1 MQANIARYG
10 LILNTERFDRCV
22 AFYRDL
28 FGLRQLFE
36 KDEDGFRLVC
46 LEYGDGYLMIEPG
59 GKAKDSTKSLEEG
72 SVKLRFNVENLEDA
86 LADIRAWGIQAAI
99 TENAW
104 GRTINMNDPDGNRV
118 GVRDEAGFIGQINA

>member
-10 LILNTERFDRCV
+10 LILNTERFDQCV

-46 LEYGDGYLMIEPG
+46 LEYGARAAAE
-59 GKAKDSTKSLEEG
+59 
-72 SVKLRFNVENLEDA
+72 KLH
-86 LADIRAWGIQAAI
+86 AA
-99 TENAW
+99 
-104 GRTINMNDPDGNRV
+104 
-118 GVRDEAGFIGQINA
+118 GVPTVVWLRKQPR